1 MKFGVLILAAIAAGC
16 TRWSG
21 HLPAVAFDTAGG
33 AKMLRPDAHASV
45 CRTRVLG
52 LPLGPA
58 GAPLD
63 EAAHALLALDPEA
76 DALTDVRI
84 ESRALSAGLF
94 DRSCVTVQANVVR
107 RIPVVNLPMPPGHH
121 HEHP

>member
-1 MKFGVLILAAIAAGC
+1 
-16 TRWSG
+16 
-21 HLPAVAFDTAGG
+21 
-33 AKMLRPDAHASV
+33 MLRPDARASV

-52 LPLGPA
+52 LPLGPG

-63 EAAHALLALDPEA
+63 EATHALLALDPEA

-84 ESRALSAGLF
+84 ESCALSAGLF
-94 DRSCVTVQANVVR
+94 DRSCVSVQANVVR

>member
-1 MKFGVLILAAIAAGC
+1 VLILAAITAGC
-16 TRWSG
+16 VGWSG
-21 HLPAVAFDTAGG
+21 HLPAVAFGTAGG
-33 AKMLRPDAHASV
+33 AKMLRPDARASA

-52 LPLGPA
+52 LTLGPG

-63 EAAHALLALDPEA
+63 EAVHALLALDPEA
-76 DALTDVRI
+76 DALTDVRV
-84 ESRALSAGLF
+84 ESRTLSAGLF

-107 RIPVVNLPMPPGHH
+107 TIPVVNLPMPPGHH